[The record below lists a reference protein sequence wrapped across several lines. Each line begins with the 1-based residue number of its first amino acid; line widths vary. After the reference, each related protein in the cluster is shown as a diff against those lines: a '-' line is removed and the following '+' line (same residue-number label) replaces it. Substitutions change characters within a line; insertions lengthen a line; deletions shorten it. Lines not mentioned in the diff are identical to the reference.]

1 MSETSFLSELSL
13 YDINLYLQ
21 LDYKTE
27 NTGQASTT
35 LFNMTDEP
43 SPDCFL
49 WPPAF
54 GCSPA
59 ISGVHG
65 RYVQRKKRR
74 FVPLSNQITEAFF
87 PQILVKTLTPAAF
100 EK

>member
-1 MSETSFLSELSL
+1 MSQTSFLSELSL

-21 LDYKTE
+21 LGYKTE

-49 WPPAF
+49 WPPAS

-59 ISGVHG
+59 ISGVRG
-65 RYVQRKKRR
+65 RYVQRKKG
-74 FVPLSNQITEAFF
+74 VLYLS
-87 PQILVKTLTPAAF
+87 LT
-100 EK
+100 KLQKHSSHRSL